1 MKTRLT
7 LRPGQNGTKK
17 LVAKYGPRLLSV
29 RYRYD
34 AERRLRFKTVELI
47 EEQLP
52 WDPAQPPG
60 DPGEVVLLRIG
71 YAETGLREAV
81 KSAGGQWQQ
90 ERRLWRLR
98 FGAVWQLGLEKRI
111 VR

>member
-34 AERRLRFKTVELI
+34 ADRRLRFKTVELI
-47 EEQLP
+47 EEQER
-52 WDPAQPPG
+52 WEPARPPG
-60 DPGEVVLLRIG
+60 NPDELVLVRIG
-71 YAETGLREAV
+71 YAEGGLREAV
-81 KSAGGQWQQ
+81 KAAGGQWQQ
-90 ERRLWRLR
+90 DRKLWRLK
-98 FGAVWQLGLEKRI
+98 FGVVWTLGLEGRI